1 MIISKD
7 TNPTKDLY
15 YVGGLILQHFEK
27 NDLTSIDYH
36 ELINALKS
44 KHNISTNLL
53 FLSLDWLY
61 MIGSININNNGD
73 IIVCF

>member
-15 YVGGLILQHFEK
+15 YVGGLILQHFIK
-27 NDLTSIDYH
+27 KGIISTDCY
-36 ELINALKS
+36 ELISDLKFE
-44 KHNISTNLL
+44 HNISTNLL

-61 MIGSININNNGD
+61 MLGSINVNDKGD
-73 IIVCF
+73 IVVCF